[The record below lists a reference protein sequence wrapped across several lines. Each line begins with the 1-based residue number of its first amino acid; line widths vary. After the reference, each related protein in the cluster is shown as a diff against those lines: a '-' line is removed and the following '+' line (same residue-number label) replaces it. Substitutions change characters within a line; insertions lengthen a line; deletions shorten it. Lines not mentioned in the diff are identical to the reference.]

1 MHSSS
6 AAGLVWSS
14 GARIRSVKESSWT
27 TGKTTT
33 FCCPFEEWGL
43 YGGLLVRHS
52 WAVWALNWVW
62 QPLYKT
68 KASDF
73 VLFWVDACLSFGW
86 ILHLSTHQW
95 KLRWKRLGFGV
106 VLYLGIFV
114 LLGVFFFFIYSN
126 RLWSL
131 LDTWLRIRKPIWLRL
146 TVLSISPHSRSS
158 AVTFAA
164 SGASLIATI
173 WIHFPGCLWN
183 WKQLANTRTEQRM
196 WL

>member
-73 VLFWVDACLSFGW
+73 AFLSRRMFVFWMDFTSFNTPMETSLKEVGFW
-86 ILHLSTHQW
+86 GCFVFRYFCPSWCFFFFYLQQQTVIIARYMAAYQKAHLTQADSPFHLST
-95 KLRWKRLGFGV
+95 F
-106 VLYLGIFV
+106 
-114 LLGVFFFFIYSN
+114 
-126 RLWSL
+126 
-131 LDTWLRIRKPIWLRL
+131 
-146 TVLSISPHSRSS
+146 
-158 AVTFAA
+158 
-164 SGASLIATI
+164 
-173 WIHFPGCLWN
+173 
-183 WKQLANTRTEQRM
+183 
-196 WL
+196 